1 MAVLFQPEQF
11 GNLDLTLKR
20 KIASEMY
27 AMIVLIYLIGY
38 SPNFHPIR
46 LL

>member
-11 GNLDLTLKR
+11 GNLKG

-38 SPNFHPIR
+38 SSNFHPIR